1 MTITFIPGEVNRN
14 NHSVAQTNWKNHHI
28 IVYGSGN
35 NLIIT
40 GGTIQPANKNPN
52 PFNIDKN
59 LQTIYLNRDPQS
71 IDINPKNGYIIIAI
85 TNKVIVYKPM
95 NEYMKI
101 PKWQS
106 CTEFEIPDDMT
117 INCVKWA
124 NEEDEIVIGTNN
136 SLCLYHLYNEYGEWK
151 YKERWKS
158 FEVAPI
164 KNIEVTPNSKLIL
177 TTSGPYD
184 RMIKAWTRITYGDE
198 NTMFDL
204 TYLPHP
210 EGTYVADF
218 IWKTKSTVNAKKENV
233 IDPYMA
239 KIRNIR
245 DYIDN
250 GNLDDGEVVY
260 SFCSDYKFRVWASCE
275 YTGHSQINNWET
287 LDLSHEF
294 EKIITIF
301 VIENHLLQETLIPA
315 LKKKSSHL
323 FNDVNVDD
331 MDLLFV
337 VSDKGEV
344 KIFAI
349 TNASQCPP
357 CNIKFTRI
365 GGDYAFGRKEF
376 PFINTIINEP
386 ITSNLIQ
393 SENFIT
399 SVVKPI
405 IINGICILN
414 ERLPYLS
421 LLLHDRTKNTI
432 RFEILDFEKLVNHSE
447 LDVVLVNK
455 FQGHTKSIR
464 KLVKSNS
471 SFTQNNVLLS
481 ILNFAEHNYIW
492 EPMILQTN
500 TMAVTKRFLVNV
512 ESGIWNAVIL
522 NDVEPPVDWK
532 RRHII
537 VTANKDGK
545 FSVWDCNGSTND
557 DKPADLITQLSLD
570 FVKEPRVF
578 LLTEFPDNTD
588 SCRQY
593 CIVAVYEHDQVK
605 AWKLALTYEKNEKI
619 KEITF
624 TQQDISPLPQDE
636 LIYQAT
642 AVDVFVSEANK
653 SLVAVISE
661 EGLLKSYTLDFSKPC
676 IEWKMKTELATN
688 ISKASKIHGS
698 TIINKFAV
706 VDSSGSRLSVWDV
719 TQGVLEYEEVFP
731 EENGPV
737 TDLDWTFI
745 SATKRKVTA
754 NAILS
759 VGFNRFVLLYT
770 QLRYDYTNNIPS
782 YATLEK
788 IDISD
793 YTSHEI
799 GDLIW
804 LDHGYL
810 IIGSGNQ
817 FFIDDKWVKLGSS
830 TIDSTIRQ
838 LMSGYITN
846 NDYDDD
852 SVDSDFEMEENDRG
866 KNGSSNIDDIV
877 FDVSYLVRVLNGP
890 LPIYHPQFLIQALFM
905 SKITGVQKILVQLF
919 QAIRRGDTITWD
931 LNLDIESELF
941 KEKKNELQPKIQKLQ
956 RRMSLTLDVF
966 SEFNA
971 ELTDLLTEKLMKISL
986 PLLTRHQQS
995 TLISI
1000 IAIVKELK
1008 KNSLLNLDDNGI
1020 RFTIGFKL
1028 FQLSTKQKHLS
1039 MRDINWAL
1047 HSDNKELLLQSVNDY
1062 YHNRLTWENI
1072 KQTGLVYW
1080 TKTATLTTIIEQMA
1094 RNEFSDC
1101 RDPSGKISLFYL
1113 ALKKKQILIGLW
1125 RTVHHAEQQKMLK
1138 FLNNDFTQH
1147 RWKSAALKNA
1157 FVLLGKHRYIDAA
1170 YFFLLGDSPLDCC
1183 NILANK
1189 LNDPTLAIAIAKIY
1203 GKLKINDEKNEL
1215 LYQVIERYVL
1225 PDAIKNGDRWTTSWI
1240 FWQIKEK
1247 ELSIQAL
1254 IKSPI
1259 DMVSK
1264 HSNFD
1269 IPKDLQVSTKGQSFL
1284 RDDPVLIILF
1294 NDLRN
1299 KKINYLK
1306 GSLNISKDEEFQFI
1320 IKVCMIYTRMGCDYL
1335 ALELLRNWTFDT
1347 KDDDLKKS
1355 DQNNGGYLN
1364 KEPTPLSSVAN
1375 LKPPSSQ
1382 AFEEPDMSSFDFGF

>member
-1 MTITFIPGEVNRN
+1 MTITFIPGEVNKS

-35 NLIIT
+35 NLIIIA
-40 GGTIQPANKNPN
+40 GTVQPTNKKPN
-52 PFNIDKN
+52 PFNIDRN
-59 LQTIYLNRDPQS
+59 LQTIYLDRDPEA
-71 IDINPKNGYIIIAI
+71 IDISSKNGYITIAI
-85 TNKVIVYKPM
+85 SNKIIVYKPM
-95 NEYMKI
+95 NEYMRI
-101 PKWQS
+101 PKWQT
-106 CTEFEIPDDMT
+106 CTEFEVNQGET
-117 INCVKWA
+117 VNCIKWA
-124 NEEDEIVIGTNN
+124 NEEDEIIIGTNK
-136 SLCLYHLYNEYGEWK
+136 SLYLYHLFSEYGEWK
-151 YKERWKS
+151 YMQRWKS
-158 FEVAPI
+158 SEVASI
-164 KNIEVTPNSKLIL
+164 ADIAVTPNSKMIL

-184 RMIKAWTRITYGDE
+184 RLIKAWTRITYGDE

-210 EGTYVADF
+210 IGTYVTDF
-218 IWKTKSTVNAKKENV
+218 VWKMKAAVHNKKDSV

-287 LDLSHEF
+287 LDLSNEF
-294 EKIITIF
+294 EKISLVF
-301 VIENHLLQETLIPA
+301 VIENYLLQDTLIPA
-315 LKKKSSHL
+315 LKKAHCEL
-323 FNDVNVDD
+323 FEGLNVDD

-344 KIFAI
+344 KIYAI

-357 CNIKFTRI
+357 CNIRFTKLT
-365 GGDYAFGRKEF
+365 GEFKLGKKEF
-376 PFINTIINEP
+376 PIIHTTVTEP
-386 ITSNLIQ
+386 ITTELIE
-393 SENFIT
+393 SEKFIT
-399 SVVKPI
+399 TVTKPI
-405 IINGICILN
+405 LVRGMCLLN
-414 ERLPYLS
+414 ERMPYLS
-421 LLLHDRTKNTI
+421 LLLHDRIKNTV
-432 RFEILDFEKLVNHSE
+432 RFEAIDFNRLVTSSQLDAFLI
-447 LDVVLVNK
+447 NK

-471 SFTQNNVLLS
+471 SFSQNNVLLS
-481 ILNFAEHNYIW
+481 ILNFAQHNYIW

-500 TMAVTKRFLVNV
+500 TMAITKRFLVNV
-512 ESGIWNAVIL
+512 ESGIWSAVIL

-532 RRHII
+532 RRHIV

-557 DKPADLITQLSLD
+557 DQPADLITETSLD
-570 FVKEPRVF
+570 FVKPPRVF
-578 LLTEFPDNTD
+578 LLTEFPDNTAT
-588 SCRQY
+588 RKQY
-593 CIVAVYEHDQVK
+593 CVVAVYEHDQVK
-605 AWKLALTYEKNEKI
+605 AWKLCLTYESDERI
-619 KEITF
+619 KDISF
-624 TQQDISPLPQDE
+624 TPQDISPLPQE
-636 LIYQAT
+636 EHIFQAT

-661 EGLLKSYTLDFSKPC
+661 EGLLKSYTLDFSKPR
-676 IEWKMKTELATN
+676 IEWKLKTELLTN
-688 ISKASKIHGS
+688 ISRASKLHGS

-706 VDSSGSRLSVWDV
+706 VDSSGSKLSIWDV
-719 TQGVLEYEEVFP
+719 MQGVLEYQEVFP

-737 TDLDWTFI
+737 VDLDWTFI
-745 SATKRKVTA
+745 TASKRKLTA

-782 YATLEK
+782 YATLKK

-838 LMSGYITN
+838 LMSGYATS
-846 NDYDDD
+846 NDVDDD
-852 SVDSDFEMEENDRG
+852 SDNEEE
-866 KNGSSNIDDIV
+866 KNGGNSIDDMV

-905 SKITGVQKILVQLF
+905 SKITAVQKILVQLF

-941 KEKKNELQPKIQKLQ
+941 EEKKNQLQPKIQKLQ
-956 RRMSLTLDVF
+956 RRMSMTLDVF

-1008 KNSLLNLDDNGI
+1008 KHSLLNLDDNGI

-1062 YHNRLTWENI
+1062 YHNRLKWENI

-1080 TKTATLTTIIEQMA
+1080 TKTATLTTIMEQMA

-1101 RDPSGKISLFYL
+1101 RDPSGMISLFYL

-1170 YFFLLGDSPLDCC
+1170 YFFLLGDAPLDCC

-1189 LNDPTLAIAIAKIY
+1189 LNDTTLAIAIAKIY
-1203 GKLKINDEKNEL
+1203 GKKNISDEHNQL
-1215 LYQVIERYVL
+1215 LYKVIEKYVL
-1225 PDAIKNGDRWTTSWI
+1225 PEAIKNGDRWTTSWI
-1240 FWQIKEK
+1240 FWQIREK

-1259 DMVSK
+1259 DIATK
-1264 HSNFD
+1264 HFD
-1269 IPKDLQVSTKGQSFL
+1269 ITDLHVSTKGQSFL

-1306 GSLNISKDEEFQFI
+1306 GSLDISKDEEYQFI

-1335 ALELLRNWTFDT
+1335 ALELLRNWNFETKDT
-1347 KDDDLKKS
+1347 KKPDGH
-1355 DQNNGGYLN
+1355 NHHIT
-1364 KEPTPLSSVAN
+1364 KEPTPIASSN

>member
-1 MTITFIPGEVNRN
+1 MTITFIPGEVNKN
-14 NHSVAQTNWKNHHI
+14 NHSVTQTNWKNHHI

-40 GGTIQPANKNPN
+40 GGTIQPTNKSPS
-52 PFNIDKN
+52 PFNIDRN
-59 LQTIYLNRDPQS
+59 LQTIYLERDPQA
-71 IDINPKNGYIIIAI
+71 IDINSKNGYIIIALN
-85 TNKVIVYKPM
+85 NKVIVYKPM
-95 NEYMKI
+95 NEYMRI
-101 PKWQS
+101 PKWQT
-106 CTEFEIPDDMT
+106 CTEYEIACDET
-117 INCVKWA
+117 VNCVKWA
-124 NEEDEIVIGTNN
+124 NQEDEIVVGTN
-136 SLCLYHLYNEYGEWK
+136 STLYLYHLFNDYGEWK
-151 YKERWKS
+151 YKQRWKS
-158 FEVAPI
+158 SEVGPI
-164 KNIEVTPNSKLIL
+164 TDIAVTPNSKIIL

-184 RMIKAWTRITYGDE
+184 RMVKAWTRITYGDE

-210 EGTYVADF
+210 EGSYVTDF
-218 IWKTKSTVNAKKENV
+218 IWKMKADVHDKKGSV

-260 SFCSDYKFRVWASCE
+260 SFSSDNKFRVWASCE
-275 YTGHSQINNWET
+275 YTGHSQINNWGT
-287 LDLSHEF
+287 LDLSNEF
-294 EKIITIF
+294 DKISTVF
-301 VIENHLLQETLIPA
+301 VIENHLLQNTLIPE
-315 LKKKSSHL
+315 LKKSNCQL
-323 FNDVNVDD
+323 FSKLNVDD

-337 VSDKGEV
+337 VSNKGAI

-357 CNIKFTRI
+357 CNIKFTKI
-365 GGDYAFGRKEF
+365 DGDYTFGRKEF
-376 PFINTIINEP
+376 PFINSIITEP
-386 ITSNLIQ
+386 INGDLIQ
-393 SENFIT
+393 SERFIT
-399 SVVKPI
+399 SIIKPI
-405 IINGICILN
+405 IIKGICLLN
-414 ERLPYLS
+414 EGMPYLS
-421 LLLHDRTKNTI
+421 LLLHDRIKNTV
-432 RFEILDFEKLVNHSE
+432 RFEILDFNKLVNRSE
-447 LDVVLVNK
+447 LDAVLVSK

-492 EPMILQTN
+492 EPMILKTN
-500 TMAVTKRFLVNV
+500 TMAVTKRFLVNSG
-512 ESGIWNAVIL
+512 SGIWNAVIL

-557 DKPADLITQLSLD
+557 DQPADFITEISLD

-578 LLTEFPDNTD
+578 ILTEFPDNTENFK
-588 SCRQY
+588 QY
-593 CIVAVYEHDQVK
+593 CIVAVYEHDLVK
-605 AWKLALTYEKNEKI
+605 AWKLSLTYDNHKKLI
-619 KEITF
+619 DIAF
-624 TQQDISPLPQDE
+624 TLQEISPLPQQE

-661 EGLLKSYTLDFSKPC
+661 EGLLRSYALDFTKPC
-676 IEWKMKTELATN
+676 IEWKVKTELATN
-688 ISKASKIHGS
+688 IKKASRLHGS
-698 TIINKFAV
+698 TVINKFAV
-706 VDSSGSRLSVWDV
+706 VDSSGLRLSIWDV
-719 TQGVLEYEEVFP
+719 MQGVLEYEEVFP
-731 EENGPV
+731 DDNGPV
-737 TDLDWTFI
+737 KDLDWTFI
-745 SATKRKVTA
+745 SASKRKLTA

-804 LDHGYL
+804 LNNGYL

-838 LMSGYITN
+838 LMSGYITI
-846 NDYDDD
+846 NDYDSD
-852 SVDSDFEMEENDRG
+852 DSDFDVKVEGNDIE
-866 KNGSSNIDDIV
+866 KNIGPNLDDMV

-905 SKITGVQKILVQLF
+905 SKITEVQKILVQLF
-919 QAIRRGDTITWD
+919 QAIRRGETITWD
-931 LNLDIESELF
+931 LNLDIASELF
-941 KEKKNELQPKIQKLQ
+941 KENKNELQPKIQKLQ

-971 ELTDLLTEKLMKISL
+971 ELTDLLIEKLMKISL

-995 TLISI
+995 TLISV

-1047 HSDNKELLLQSVNDY
+1047 HSDNKELLLQSVNEY

-1080 TKTATLTTIIEQMA
+1080 TKTVTLTTIIEQMA

-1113 ALKKKQILIGLW
+1113 ALRKKQILIGLW
-1125 RTVHHAEQQKMLK
+1125 RTVHHSEQQKMLK
-1138 FLNNDFTQH
+1138 FLNNDFTQP

-1170 YFFLLGDSPLDCC
+1170 YFFLLGDAPLDCC
-1183 NILANK
+1183 NILAKK

-1215 LYQVIERYVL
+1215 LYQVIEKYIL
-1225 PDAIKNGDRWTTSWI
+1225 PDAIMNGDRWTTSWI

-1259 DMVSK
+1259 DIVTK
-1264 HSNFD
+1264 NSNFGVPD
-1269 IPKDLQVSTKGQSFL
+1269 IQVSTKGQSFL

-1306 GSLNISKDEEFQFI
+1306 GSLNISQDEEYQFI

-1335 ALELLRNWTFDT
+1335 ALELLRNWRFESKYNSKTPN
-1347 KDDDLKKS
+1347 
-1355 DQNNGGYLN
+1355 QNGVYPG
-1364 KEPTPLSSVAN
+1364 KEPTPIESAAN